1 VTVVGFRIVCA
12 RSEEIMETTIPV
24 QEVPVV
30 MCLAERNGVGMR
42 ITIDEA
48 QQYVGSRFCGT
59 CAARTPC
66 YAYHK
71 AQKDQGESY

>member
-1 VTVVGFRIVCA
+1 
-12 RSEEIMETTIPV
+12 METVIPV

-42 ITIDEA
+42 ITIEEA
-48 QQYVGSRFCGT
+48 QQNVGSRFCGT
-59 CAARTPC
+59 CPARPSC

-71 AQKDQGESY
+71 AEKNKGEVY